1 MQKKS
6 SQDSLFAALGVAPA
20 KSPTE
25 SGATLFTSDKER
37 TDDPLFGGDPLA
49 PAPSKPS
56 QPMPA
61 SPFKPPQDFK
71 PPPPVVAAPDP
82 LVQASV
88 VDDDPLSMMSAATET
103 AAAAAAAAAKAA
115 AAARKAEELFK
126 SEAVDSVRPIEN
138 PLSMPPR
145 GSSSESLSSSAGPPP
160 AFSGIPPPPPG
171 DPPSWPSP
179 RVPLHVGEAQ
189 LDRPAAAQ
197 CVLTGLHEKSAGT
210 LYLTNLRMIWE
221 PLQAPNDA
229 KGANEAYAGL
239 PAVLGLE
246 TPRLLSVPLYSIVS
260 KKIYRS
266 QAGVIF
272 ELLQKY
278 NSRPAL
284 RVGLSE
290 SDCSRISASLTLH
303 LKPPA
308 NPMEVR
314 ANVQRSYAVLHGS
327 QLAPTVQREAH
338 SNAFKGWT
346 STYDASA
353 DYQRMGL
360 LNPLSHWRVSEQ
372 NADYQLCGTYPAKL
386 VVPRSV
392 KDDDLLKASQF
403 RSAGRVP
410 VLCWKDPF
418 GVASICR
425 SSQPC
430 VGVSKWACPQD
441 EALLQAI
448 ADTNPFNEQL
458 QIIDCRSRVN
468 AELNTAKGK
477 GYEHQTQYINTKISF
492 MSIENIHVMRASL
505 KTFLKLLEPKTLN
518 ASKTGELYKEED
530 SFLSDLDKSGW
541 MGHILKIIRTTA
553 TVVKMISVDRA
564 SVLVHGSD
572 GWDRTPQVTA
582 LAQLMLDPHY
592 RTIAGF
598 QQLLVKEWLSF
609 GHQFALRCAT
619 LAPLEHGHYTPSD
632 EEMSPV
638 FVQYI
643 ECVWQISQQLPKA
656 FEFNSRYL
664 ATLLYHVTSCEHGT
678 FLCDCERQR
687 VELGLPTCATSLWAE
702 LDGPEFLNQEYVP
715 DAAILMP
722 NLSASALKPW
732 TAYYTRGAEI
742 MLEDPQSLLEVR
754 VHKLSEENAR
764 LKRELQALQAIQV
777 VASQGEASTSKGAAA
792 GDHGSAAA
800 ATDGAADA
808 PTAATA
814 ASTLTRQLTDKE
826 LQDLNGQAP
835 PLSPGT
841 VAAALEEEEEEEEEE
856 VFEVLR
862 WRP

>member
-1 MQKKS
+1 M
-6 SQDSLFAALGVAPA
+6 
-20 KSPTE
+20 
-25 SGATLFTSDKER
+25 
-37 TDDPLFGGDPLA
+37 
-49 PAPSKPS
+49 
-56 QPMPA
+56 
-61 SPFKPPQDFK
+61 
-71 PPPPVVAAPDP
+71 
-82 LVQASV
+82 
-88 VDDDPLSMMSAATET
+88 
-103 AAAAAAAAAKAA
+103 
-115 AAARKAEELFK
+115 
-126 SEAVDSVRPIEN
+126 
-138 PLSMPPR
+138 
-145 GSSSESLSSSAGPPP
+145 
-160 AFSGIPPPPPG
+160 
-171 DPPSWPSP
+171 
-179 RVPLHVGEAQ
+179 PLHVGETQ

-197 CVLTGLHEKSAGT
+197 CILAGLHENSAGT

-221 PLQAPNDA
+221 PLQAPDDA

-246 TPRLLSVPLYSIVS
+246 TPRLLSVPLYSIFKS
-260 KKIYRS
+260 KTLS
-266 QAGVIF
+266 VPGVVVL

-290 SDCSRISASLTLH
+290 SDCKRISEVLKERV
-303 LKPPA
+303 KPPA
-308 NPMEVR
+308 SPIEVR

-338 SNAFKGWT
+338 SNVFKGWT

-392 KDDDLLKASQF
+392 KDDDLLKVSQF
-403 RSAGRVP
+403 RSGRRVP

-425 SSQPC
+425 SSQPN
-430 VGVSKWACPQD
+430 VGVSKMRSPQD

-448 ADTNPFNEQL
+448 ADTNPFNERL
-458 QIIDCRSRVN
+458 QIIDCRPRLN
-468 AELNTAKGK
+468 AELNAAKGK
-477 GYEHQTQYINTKISF
+477 GYEHQAQYTSTKLSF
-492 MSIENIHVMRASL
+492 MSIENIHVMRSSL
-505 KTFLKLLEPKTLN
+505 KTFLGLLTPKTLN
-518 ASKTGELYKEED
+518 ESKTGDLFKED
-530 SFLSDLDKSGW
+530 DKDCFLSDLDKCGW

-553 TVVKMISVDRA
+553 TVVKMISVDHA
-564 SVLVHGSD
+564 SVLVHCSD

-609 GHQFALRCAT
+609 GHQFALRCGT
-619 LAPLEHGHYTPSD
+619 LAPLDRGHHTPSE

-643 ECVWQISQQLPKA
+643 ECVWQLSQQLPKA

-678 FLCDCERQR
+678 FLCNCERQR
-687 VELGLPTCATSLWAE
+687 VEAGLPTCTTSLWAE
-702 LDGPEFLNQEYVP
+702 LDGPEFLNQDYVP
-715 DAAILMP
+715 DAAILTP

-732 TAYYTRGAEI
+732 TAYYTRGAQI
-742 MLEDPQSLLEVR
+742 MLEEPQSLLEAR

-764 LKRELQALQAIQV
+764 LKRELLALQAIQV
-777 VASQGEASTSKGAAA
+777 VTSQVVASTTEGATA
-792 GDHGSAAA
+792 GDRGSAAA
-800 ATDGAADA
+800 ATDGAADS
-808 PTAATA
+808 PTASPA

-841 VAAALEEEEEEEEEE
+841 VAAASATSDEEAAKAKVQHAKEVAAAAAAAMAMAQADFVLEEGFRVEEE
-856 VFEVLR
+856 VFETIGRSFGAHDVDHDV
-862 WRP
+862 

>member
-1 MQKKS
+1 
-6 SQDSLFAALGVAPA
+6 
-20 KSPTE
+20 
-25 SGATLFTSDKER
+25 
-37 TDDPLFGGDPLA
+37 
-49 PAPSKPS
+49 
-56 QPMPA
+56 
-61 SPFKPPQDFK
+61 
-71 PPPPVVAAPDP
+71 
-82 LVQASV
+82 
-88 VDDDPLSMMSAATET
+88 
-103 AAAAAAAAAKAA
+103 
-115 AAARKAEELFK
+115 
-126 SEAVDSVRPIEN
+126 
-138 PLSMPPR
+138 
-145 GSSSESLSSSAGPPP
+145 
-160 AFSGIPPPPPG
+160 
-171 DPPSWPSP
+171 
-179 RVPLHVGEAQ
+179 
-189 LDRPAAAQ
+189 
-197 CVLTGLHEKSAGT
+197 
-210 LYLTNLRMIWE
+210 
-221 PLQAPNDA
+221 
-229 KGANEAYAGL
+229 
-239 PAVLGLE
+239 
-246 TPRLLSVPLYSIVS
+246 
-260 KKIYRS
+260 
-266 QAGVIF
+266 
-272 ELLQKY
+272 
-278 NSRPAL
+278 
-284 RVGLSE
+284 
-290 SDCSRISASLTLH
+290 
-303 LKPPA
+303 
-308 NPMEVR
+308 
-314 ANVQRSYAVLHGS
+314 
-327 QLAPTVQREAH
+327 
-338 SNAFKGWT
+338 
-346 STYDASA
+346 
-353 DYQRMGL
+353 
-360 LNPLSHWRVSEQ
+360 
-372 NADYQLCGTYPAKL
+372 
-386 VVPRSV
+386 
-392 KDDDLLKASQF
+392 
-403 RSAGRVP
+403 VP

-418 GVASICR
+418 GVASISR

-430 VGVSKWACPQD
+430 VGVSKMRSPQD

-448 ADTNPFNEQL
+448 ADTNPFNERL
-458 QIIDCRSRVN
+458 QIIDCRPRVN
-468 AELNTAKGK
+468 AELNAAKGK
-477 GYEHQTQYINTKISF
+477 GYEHQAQYINTKLSF

-564 SVLVHGSD
+564 SVLVHCSD

-609 GHQFALRCAT
+609 GHQFALRCGT

-678 FLCDCERQR
+678 FLCNCERQR

-841 VAAALEEEEEEEEEE
+841 VAAAPAEEEEEEEE